1 MCGLVAV
8 FDRDEYDSADLNRM
22 CNTIAHRGPDH
33 KGIVILNNNEFQNIN
48 PEEKN
53 SIKFR
58 YGFGFNRLSIQDLSN
73 KASQPMISDDERYL
87 ILFNGEVY
95 NFLELRSSLIEK
107 GYKLKSKSDTEVIL
121 KLFQVYGEN
130 MLEMINGMFAIVI
143 FDKNKSSFFVCRDR
157 LGIKPLYYYYD
168 NQRFIV
174 ASEMKSILIH
184 NKISTQINSTKLNEY
199 LAFRYISGNET
210 LFRNIYEVE
219 PAQKIL
225 FHNNI
230 VRKEIYWN
238 INSSSRT
245 TNGQDKLLDSIINS
259 SVDYQ
264 LISDVEV
271 GTQLSGGL
279 DSSLIASTSFLKEIS
294 RMKSFSIIPED
305 KEHSEEK
312 YIDYI
317 LNKYGFDAH
326 KIKFNTDHFHTYI
339 EKATWHFDQPLSQP
353 NSIGIYVLSKFASN
367 YLKVL
372 LSGEGADE
380 IFGGYDRYC
389 VARMFEKHPYLSSY
403 YNSIR
408 SNKYKRDGSNLEE
421 LLIFLSATS
430 KISEIK
436 EINPS
441 CNKSNSMGDRKK
453 IFNASKIDSFFKN
466 YLKYE
471 TKTYLNELLIR
482 QDKMCMANG
491 IENRV
496 PYLDH
501 RLVEFAFSLKD
512 DFKTSTPYFPV
523 FYNASLHTKKIL
535 KKYGLKSFNKEFIYR
550 KKMGF
555 STPLEKFFNQK
566 DKKDYFF
573 SIIENLNR
581 LGILENKLPLNYLTK
596 INDMTSLNTKWTIYA
611 LSVWS
616 SVFKII

>member
-8 FDRDEYDSADLNRM
+8 FDSDEYGSAHLDKM
-22 CNTIAHRGPDH
+22 CSTIAHRGPDS
-33 KGIVILNNNEFQNIN
+33 KGIVILKDNEFQKINSDEKNNIN
-48 PEEKN
+48 FK
-53 SIKFR
+53 

-87 ILFNGEVY
+87 ILFNGEIY
-95 NFLELRSSLIEK
+95 NFIELRNNLIDR
-107 GYKLKSKSDTEVIL
+107 GHKLRSKSDTEVIL
-121 KLFQVYGEN
+121 KLFQVFGEN

-143 FDKNKSSFFVCRDR
+143 FDKNKNSFFVCRDR

-168 NQRFIV
+168 KKRLV
-174 ASEMKSILIH
+174 LASEIKSILIH
-184 NKISTQINSTKLNEY
+184 SKINPQINYTKLNEY
-199 LAFRYISGNET
+199 LTFRYISGNET
-210 LFRNIYEVE
+210 LFKNINEVE
-219 PAQKIL
+219 PAQKIV
-225 FHNNI
+225 FHNSN

-238 INSSSRT
+238 INSSLHIGHGKGT
-245 TNGQDKLLDSIINS
+245 LLDSIINS

-279 DSSLIASTSFLKEIS
+279 DSSLIASLAFSKDIS
-294 RMKSFSIIPED
+294 KTKSFSIIPED
-305 KEHSEEK
+305 KEYSEEK

-317 LNKYGFDAH
+317 LSKHEFDAH
-326 KIKFNTDHFHTYI
+326 KIKFNIDHFHKYI
-339 EKATWHFDQPLSQP
+339 EQATWHFDQPLSQP
-353 NSIGIYVLSKFASN
+353 NSIGIYTLSKFASN
-367 YLKVL
+367 HLKVL

-389 VARMFEKHPYLSSY
+389 VARIFEKYPFLSSF

-408 SNKYKRDGSNLEE
+408 SHKYKRDGSNLEE

-430 KISEIK
+430 KINEIK
-436 EINPS
+436 KINPS
-441 CNKSNSMGDRKK
+441 CNINNSLGDRKK
-453 IFNASKIDSFFKN
+453 IFNASNTESFFKT

-501 RLVEFAFSLKD
+501 RLVEFAFSLKNEY
-512 DFKTSTPYFPV
+512 KTSTPYLPI
-523 FYNASLHTKKIL
+523 FYNASKNTKKIL
-535 KKYGLKSFNKEFIYR
+535 KEYGLNYFDKEFIFR

-555 STPLEKFFNQK
+555 STPLEEFFNQN
-566 DKKDYFF
+566 DKRDYFYG
-573 SIIENLNR
+573 IIENLNR
-581 LGILENKLPLNYLTK
+581 SGILENKLPCNYLTNSNEM
-596 INDMTSLNTKWTIYA
+596 ISLNTKWTIYA

-616 SVFKII
+616 SVFKIF